1 MSPQSASQT
10 KTILLIDDDPAVV
23 EALHK
28 ILRKRGHQV
37 LAAQNVE
44 DSIAAVKT
52 GAEIDLLIIDACMPK
67 VSGPELAEILLFLRP
82 GMKILFI
89 TGLDGLTIRLAFGHP
104 CASLQKPFSVNALV
118 LMVDELLEQQPA

>member
-1 MSPQSASQT
+1 MSPQPAAQT
-10 KTILLIDDDPAVV
+10 RTILLIDDDPAVV
-23 EALHK
+23 QALHK

-37 LAAQNVE
+37 LAAQNVG

-89 TGLDGLTIRLAFGHP
+89 TGLDGLTIRLAFDHP
-104 CASLQKPFSVNALV
+104 CSCLQKPFSVNALV
-118 LMVDELLEQQPA
+118 SIVDELLDQQPA